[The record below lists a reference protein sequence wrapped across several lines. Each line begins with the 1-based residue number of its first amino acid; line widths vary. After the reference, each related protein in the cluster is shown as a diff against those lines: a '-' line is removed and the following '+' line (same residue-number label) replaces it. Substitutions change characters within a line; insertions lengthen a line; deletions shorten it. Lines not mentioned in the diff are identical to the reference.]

1 MAPSTVYQVDEE
13 KNMQTRRY
21 AGCSDEQLMA
31 YIQRGHEQAFE
42 VLYDR
47 YWHELYRF
55 AWNVLRSEADAKDAV
70 QEVFVSFWMR
80 RDQIEITTTL
90 AAYLHKAVHY
100 KVLNSASRLLE
111 GSRTHLPLSYEMA
124 NAFAMQIDPIALKEL
139 EDTLSR
145 QMAKLPPAIEN
156 VLRMSVEEQL
166 STAEIARHLG
176 LSEQTI
182 KNQLTAARKRMRIL
196 CRDMVFSV
204 LFFMFF

>member
-1 MAPSTVYQVDEE
+1 MGS
-13 KNMQTRRY
+13 RRY
-21 AGCSDEQLMA
+21 VGCSDEQLMD
-31 YIQRGHEQAFE
+31 YIQDGHEHAFE
-42 VLYDR
+42 ALYDR

-70 QEVFVSFWMR
+70 QEVFVSFWIR
-80 RDQIEITTTL
+80 REQIEITTTL
-90 AAYLHKAVHY
+90 AAYLHKAVRY

-111 GSRTHLPLSYEMA
+111 SDRIHQPLSYELV
-124 NAFAMQIDPIALKEL
+124 NAFAVQLDPIALKEL
-139 EDTLSR
+139 ETTLNR
-145 QMAKLPPAIEN
+145 QMAKLPPAMEN

-166 STAEIARHLG
+166 NVAEIAQQLG

-196 CRDMVFSV
+196 CRDMVFAV